1 VAFDFAVLGRSPA
14 EKGAPDHSLA
24 YVVRMVAIAAAAA
37 LLVLWIE
44 LRAARGAGTGS
55 GGSPIAVRPSP
66 GRADSAPGRA
76 DTSPGRADPPAGRTL
91 VFTLL
96 PLAAAAAFLAL
107 LFASPYQFFAQAR
120 EDALLE
126 TVQVCMLFAA
136 AGLFAYRYLR
146 GLLGLAARTY
156 LVATALL
163 ALGLLLVAMEEISWG
178 QRIFGLETTGI
189 FVSNGQAET
198 NLHNFGT
205 HQVELLYYF
214 GLFVGLVLLAYLGS
228 RAALPRRLRGLSGI
242 VPSTA
247 VLLAAVPAVAFNYG
261 EWDQLTVQLA
271 VFTTLAIL
279 VAYLVSALRGRL
291 GLRSAVL
298 PAIALIGLVA
308 VQVALL
314 IEGDS
319 MLRWWQNAEYKELLV
334 ALALLLWAVEVARRP
349 APRSDLPDGD
359 RSRR

>member
-1 VAFDFAVLGRSPA
+1 
-14 EKGAPDHSLA
+14 
-24 YVVRMVAIAAAAA
+24 
-37 LLVLWIE
+37 
-44 LRAARGAGTGS
+44 
-55 GGSPIAVRPSP
+55 
-66 GRADSAPGRA
+66 
-76 DTSPGRADPPAGRTL
+76 
-91 VFTLL
+91 
-96 PLAAAAAFLAL
+96 
-107 LFASPYQFFAQAR
+107 
-120 EDALLE
+120 
-126 TVQVCMLFAA
+126 
-136 AGLFAYRYLR
+136 
-146 GLLGLAARTY
+146 
-156 LVATALL
+156 
-163 ALGLLLVAMEEISWG
+163 
-178 QRIFGLETTGI
+178 
-189 FVSNGQAET
+189 
-198 NLHNFGT
+198 
-205 HQVELLYYF
+205 
-214 GLFVGLVLLAYLGS
+214 
-228 RAALPRRLRGLSGI
+228 
-242 VPSTA
+242 
-247 VLLAAVPAVAFNYG
+247 VAFNYG